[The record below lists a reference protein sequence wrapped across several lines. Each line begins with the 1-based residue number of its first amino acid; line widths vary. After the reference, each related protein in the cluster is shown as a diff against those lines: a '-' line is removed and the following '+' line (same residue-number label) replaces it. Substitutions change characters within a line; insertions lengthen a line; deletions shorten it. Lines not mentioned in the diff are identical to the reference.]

1 MENKKF
7 WYLIGIGVVIVFLFI
22 LVSNVISVGERL
34 RSIHLYV
41 EYGFY
46 GLSGILI
53 YFLFINPI
61 RIIVFAPTFSVEAIL
76 DDEHKRHS
84 VYKGAAKKLLENP
97 ILTEEDKERLREN
110 LNNKDSLKSELTTI
124 FSTTI
129 KDEINKVIVKNSKTV
144 LVSTALSQNGNLD
157 MISVIGIN
165 LKMIREITE
174 LTGFRPTMPK
184 LAKLSLNVLSTAI
197 IAEGLDDAEISE
209 MLPNKLSETLTD
221 IPFVK
226 TISNSII
233 SGIANGLLT
242 CRVGIVTQ
250 KYLFLDND
258 LLDKKSIRR
267 MAVKESVKM
276 MPSIIAGGL
285 AVFPKGVASVF
296 ARPFKKRSK
305 NSKSDD
311 NEKAS

>member
-1 MENKKF
+1 MEKKRF

-34 RSIHLYV
+34 RSIHAYV

-46 GLSGILI
+46 GLSGILV
-53 YFLFINPI
+53 YFLFINPV
-61 RIIVFAPTFSVEAIL
+61 RVIVFAPTFSVDAIL
-76 DDEHKRHS
+76 DDEHKRHG
-84 VYKGAAKKLLENP
+84 VYKNAAKKLLENP
-97 ILTEEDKERLREN
+97 ILTDDDKERLRAN
-110 LNNKDSLKSELTTI
+110 LNNKNNLKNELTTI

-157 MISVIGIN
+157 MLSVIGIN
-165 LKMIREITE
+165 LRMIREITE

-184 LAKLSLNVLSTAI
+184 LAKLSLNVLTTSI

-209 MLPNKLSETLTD
+209 LLPNKLSESLTD
-221 IPFVK
+221 LPFVK
-226 TISNSII
+226 TLSNSIM

-242 CRVGIVTQ
+242 CRVGVVTQ
-250 KYLFLDND
+250 KYLFLDSD

-276 MPSIIAGGL
+276 MPGIIGGGL
-285 AVFPKGVASVF
+285 AAFPKGVASIF
-296 ARPFKKRSK
+296 ARPFKKKSK
-305 NSKSDD
+305 GKSDG
-311 NEKAS
+311 EEE

>member
-1 MENKKF
+1 MENKRF

-22 LVSNVISVGERL
+22 LVSNIISVGERL
-34 RSIHLYV
+34 RGIHQYV

-46 GLSGILI
+46 GLSGILV
-53 YFLFINPI
+53 YFLFLNPV
-61 RIIVFAPTFSVEAIL
+61 RVIVFAPTFSVSHIL
-76 DDEHKRHS
+76 EDEHKRHG
-84 VYKGAAKKLLENP
+84 VYKAAAKKLLENP
-97 ILTEEDKERLREN
+97 VLTEDDKERLRAN
-110 LNNKDSLKSELTTI
+110 LNNKDNLKNELTTI

-157 MISVIGIN
+157 MLSVIGIN

-174 LTGFRPTMPK
+174 LTGFRPTTPK

-209 MLPNKLSETLTD
+209 LLPNKISETLTD

-226 TISNSII
+226 TISNSLI
-233 SGIANGLLT
+233 SGSANGLLT
-242 CRVGIVTQ
+242 CRIGIVTQ
-250 KYLFLDND
+250 KYLFLDNE
-258 LLDKKSIRR
+258 LLDKKAIRR

-276 MPSIIAGGL
+276 MPGIIAGGL
-285 AVFPKGVASVF
+285 AAFPKGVASIF
-296 ARPFKKRSK
+296 TKPFKKK
-305 NSKSDD
+305 NKG
-311 NEKAS
+311 EKIGQEE

>member
-1 MENKKF
+1 MEKKRF

-34 RSIHLYV
+34 RDIHQYV
-41 EYGFY
+41 EWAFY
-46 GLSGILI
+46 GLSGILT
-53 YFLFINPI
+53 YVLFVNPVRVI
-61 RIIVFAPTFSVEAIL
+61 LFAPTFSVDAIL

-97 ILTEEDKERLREN
+97 ILTEEDKARLNEN
-110 LNNKDSLKSELTTI
+110 LNNKDNLKQELTTI

-129 KDEINKVIVKNSKTV
+129 KEEINKVIIKNSKTV

-157 MISVIGIN
+157 MLSVIGIN

-184 LAKLSLNVLSTAI
+184 LAKLSLNVLTTSI

-209 MLPNKLSETLTD
+209 MLPSKLSETLTD
-221 IPFVK
+221 LPFVK
-226 TISNSII
+226 TLSNSIM

-242 CRVGIVTQ
+242 CRVGVVTQ
-250 KYLFLDND
+250 KYLFLDAD
-258 LLDKKSIRR
+258 LLDRKEIRR
-267 MAVKESVKM
+267 MAIKESVKM
-276 MPSIIAGGL
+276 MPGIIGGGL
-285 AVFPKGVASVF
+285 AAFPKGVASIF
-296 ARPFKKRSK
+296 ARPFKKK
-305 NSKSDD
+305 DKAVKD
-311 NEKAS
+311 EKTT